1 LKEHR
6 YNKHMEIDTVE
17 QTIEKLMTTINKL
30 TAVTHTAID
39 HIDCDT
45 KSDVRMN
52 LRDQLHDIL
61 KHHYAQY

>member
-1 LKEHR
+1 
-6 YNKHMEIDTVE
+6 MEIDTVE

-61 KHHYAQY
+61 KHHNAQY

>member
-1 LKEHR
+1 
-6 YNKHMEIDTVE
+6 MEIDTVE

-30 TAVTHTAID
+30 SLCAQTAID
-39 HIDCDT
+39 HIDSDT
-45 KSDVRMN
+45 KSKERMK

>member
-1 LKEHR
+1 
-6 YNKHMEIDTVE
+6 MEIDTVE

-45 KSDVRMN
+45 KSKERME